1 MIISRTPFR
10 ISFFGGGTDFPEW
23 YNKNGGK
30 VISTAINKYCYI
42 SARVLPPFFNYK
54 YRLRYFKDEHVAKIK
69 DIKHPS
75 IRETLKFK
83 KFKYNLE
90 VVHNADLPA
99 QSGLGASSSF
109 TVGLLNCLGA
119 LNNQLVSKKNLA
131 TEAIDIEQKKI
142 KEFVGSQDQMSASFG
157 GFNIIDFNQNSIEV
171 KPVNSKKNIELLE
184 KSLLVI
190 FTGFQRSAQ
199 KIEKKK
205 ISKIYYNEKYYKE
218 IMKITNIAEE
228 KIYNSKN
235 IISDYSELLNKY
247 WWYKKKLS
255 NDVSNNRVNKI
266 YNTGIK
272 NGAYAGKLTGA
283 GGGGFMIFFIDNKK
297 RKMFEEIF
305 KNYVTVPIS
314 FDRIGSQII
323 YNQTIELP

>member
-1 MIISRTPFR
+1 
-10 ISFFGGGTDFPEW
+10 
-23 YNKNGGK
+23 
-30 VISTAINKYCYI
+30 
-42 SARVLPPFFNYK
+42 
-54 YRLRYFKDEHVAKIK
+54 
-69 DIKHPS
+69 
-75 IRETLKFK
+75 
-83 KFKYNLE
+83 
-90 VVHNADLPA
+90 
-99 QSGLGASSSF
+99 
-109 TVGLLNCLGA
+109 
-119 LNNQLVSKKNLA
+119 
-131 TEAIDIEQKKI
+131 
-142 KEFVGSQDQMSASFG
+142 
-157 GFNIIDFNQNSIEV
+157 
-171 KPVNSKKNIELLE
+171 
-184 KSLLVI
+184 
-190 FTGFQRSAQ
+190 
-199 KIEKKK
+199 
-205 ISKIYYNEKYYKE
+205 
-218 IMKITNIAEE
+218 MKITNIAEE

-235 IISDYSELLNKY
+235 IISDYSELMNKY